1 MDWDLLV
8 PIAGIVAS
16 VIVVLPIVRVIVRA
30 IDRRTS
36 GIPSGQAVAAAD
48 LADIRGQLERLHE
61 VTARVDELEER
72 LDFAE
77 RLLAQQREHGR
88 LPAGE

>member
-1 MDWDLLV
+1 MGWDFLV
-8 PIAGIVAS
+8 PIAGIAAGLV
-16 VIVVLPIVRVIVRA
+16 VVLPIVRVIVRA
-30 IDRRTS
+30 IDRRTGGVS
-36 GIPSGQAVAAAD
+36 SGQAVAAAD
-48 LADIRGQLERLHE
+48 LADVRGQLEQLHE

>member
-1 MDWDLLV
+1 MDWV
-8 PIAGIVAS
+8 PIAGIVAA
-16 VIVVLPIVRVIVRA
+16 VILGLPIVRVIVRA
-30 IDRRTS
+30 IDRRTGGS
-36 GIPSGQAVAAAD
+36 PSGQALPAAD
-48 LADIRGQLERLHE
+48 LADVRGQLEQLHE

-77 RLLAQQREHGR
+77 RLLAQQRVHGR